1 MTLPGGFSLRC
12 GSAKASP
19 GEKLASA
26 KRMTDE
32 GNKGKN

>member
-19 GEKLASA
+19 RGSWHGEAV
-26 KRMTDE
+26 TDE
-32 GNKGKN
+32 GNKGKR